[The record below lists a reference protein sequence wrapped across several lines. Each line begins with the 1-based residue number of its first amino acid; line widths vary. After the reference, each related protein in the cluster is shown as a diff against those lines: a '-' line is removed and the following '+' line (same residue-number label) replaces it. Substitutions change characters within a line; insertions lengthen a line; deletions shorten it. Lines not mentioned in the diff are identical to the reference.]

1 MYLHW
6 NCRKHLHSLCHKLGR
21 QKERCWNALT
31 PKNDNNLCTWVP
43 KLTAAYHIHN
53 SEWKQVVWWCLVVA
67 TIVSNKKQVF
77 VVFGGFPLYT
87 GKHLDNAPWSCSW
100 LCPFGLLT
108 YIYTGKHLD
117 NTPWSSSWLCP
128 FGLTRQL
135 ISILKCTLIVHLE
148 VALWLYPFGLMRL
161 GLGLTVLLDL
171 SPAQ

>member
-77 VVFGGFPLYT
+77 VVFGGFPLYS

-128 FGLTRQL
+128 FGLTRRL
-135 ISILKCTLIVHLE
+135 ISILKSTLIMHLE
-148 VALWLYPFGLMRL
+148 VALWLHPFGLTRL

>member
-77 VVFGGFPLYT
+77 VVFVGFPLYT
-87 GKHLDNAPWSCSW
+87 GKHLNNAPWSSSC
-100 LCPFGLLT
+100 LC
-108 YIYTGKHLD
+108 
-117 NTPWSSSWLCP
+117 W
-128 FGLTRQL
+128 FGLTRRL
-135 ISILKCTLIVHLE
+135 ISVPESTCIMHLE
-148 VALWLYPFGLMRL
+148 LALGYAHL
-161 GLGLTVLLDL
+161 G
-171 SPAQ
+171 

>member
-6 NCRKHLHSLCHKLGR
+6 NCRKHLHSLCHKLGG

-43 KLTAAYHIHN
+43 KLTAVYHIHK

-87 GKHLDNAPWSCSW
+87 GKHLN
-100 LCPFGLLT
+100 
-108 YIYTGKHLD
+108 IYTEKHLD
-117 NTPWSSSWLCP
+117 NAPASSSLVVSLWANETGAWTHGSSWSFSCSVEGTNWTCIFSCP
-128 FGLTRQL
+128 GLLSCSPVWAQDSTHMLSRD
-135 ISILKCTLIVHLE
+135 VLE
-148 VALWLYPFGLMRL
+148 QCWF
-161 GLGLTVLLDL
+161 
-171 SPAQ
+171 